1 MNPLGAVALAL
12 ARLVARR
19 VPRRRRSADERARL
33 ARASAL
39 VDAELAGN
47 LELVTMYLQ
56 TKQPAVLEIATHE
69 RVRAEL
75 ATADPALGA
84 RLDVLYERIPEAE
97 SAMERRGPAGSI
109 RAEDRATVQ
118 RWEGYARQL
127 QVALRALP
135 ASDPPSTGDRLVEW
149 VRARVEGRAAEP

>member
-1 MNPLGAVALAL
+1 MKPLGALALAL
-12 ARLVARR
+12 ARLVAQML
-19 VPRRRRSADERARL
+19 PRRRRSAEERARL

-39 VDAELAGN
+39 VDGELAGN

-56 TKQPAVLEIATHE
+56 TKQPAVLEIAAYE
-69 RVRAEL
+69 RVRGEL
-75 ATADPALGA
+75 AAADPALAA
-84 RLDVLYERIPEAE
+84 RLDVLYEHIPEAE

-109 RAEDRATVQ
+109 RGDDRATVQ

-135 ASDPPSTGDRLVEW
+135 SSDAPSPGDRLVAW
-149 VRARVEGRAAEP
+149 VRARVGGRTAEP